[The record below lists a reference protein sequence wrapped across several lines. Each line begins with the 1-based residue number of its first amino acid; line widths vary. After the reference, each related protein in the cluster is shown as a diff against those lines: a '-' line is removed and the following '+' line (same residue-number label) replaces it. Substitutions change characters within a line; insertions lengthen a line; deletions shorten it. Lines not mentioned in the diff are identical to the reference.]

1 MKNNLDDFILN
12 KTLCE
17 KSLYDFTKQ
26 AFKILKPR
34 DKFVDNWH
42 IELLCDYLQCIAK
55 NIPVHE
61 NARQYFKG
69 LSSDFRITHLL
80 ICMPPRSLKSV
91 CVSTTL
97 NAWHWIENPYEQFLC
112 ASSTYKLSVEHALNC
127 RKIIFSDWYQLN
139 WGKNFNLAEDQN
151 TKNNYRTNFSGSRNS
166 VSVDSKITG
175 MNGDILVADDLNDM
189 GEVESVAKR
198 TKALLFWNQV
208 FTTRENNP
216 ETSRKIIMQQRG
228 HALDIAGDVIAKENE
243 IPVTKLILKA
253 EATEDEDFYS
263 PLTGKLIHSRKSG
276 DVLCET
282 RLSKDF
288 LRKRKKQV
296 GERAYNAQF
305 QQKPNTDS
313 GNIIKPHLFKR
324 LAEDPKP
331 ARIFQ
336 SIDTAFKEGEEND
349 FSVCMTIYEYYV
361 ENISHFHIKHIIKGR
376 WAFPELLA
384 RIKMNIKMF
393 KPNKVLIEDKAS
405 GQSIIQTLRTEYEL
419 KVLVEAVQVDKDK
432 VARAYAITN
441 VIEQGR
447 VSVPESAPWLAEFID
462 ELESFPFGSH
472 DDSVDTLTQ
481 GLNWATNK
489 KHPQVRT
496 F

>member
-1 MKNNLDDFILN
+1 MKNNLDEFILN

-17 KSLYDFTKQ
+17 KSLYDFTKK
-26 AFKILKPR
+26 AFSILKPR

-42 IELLCDYLQCIAK
+42 IELLCDYLQCVAK

-61 NARQYFKG
+61 NVKHLFKG
-69 LSSDFRITHLL
+69 LTSDFRLSHLL

-97 NAWHWIENPYEQFLC
+97 NAWHWIENPFEQFLC
-112 ASSTYKLSVEHALNC
+112 ASSTYKLSVDHALNC
-127 RKIIFSDWYQLN
+127 RKIIFSDWYRLN
-139 WGKNFNLAEDQN
+139 WGQNFSLAEDQN

-175 MNGDILVADDLNDM
+175 MNGDILIADDLNDM

-198 TKALLFWNQV
+198 TKALTFWNQV

-228 HALDIAGDVIAKENE
+228 HALDIAGDVISKENE

-253 EATEDEDFYS
+253 EATEDEEWYS
-263 PLTGKLIHSRKSG
+263 PLTGKLLFSRKCG
-276 DVLCET
+276 DVLCEK
-282 RLSKDF
+282 RLSKEF

-296 GERAYNAQF
+296 GDRAYNAQF

-313 GNIIKPHLFKR
+313 GNIIKPHLFLR
-324 LAEDPKP
+324 LKDDPQP
-331 ARIFQ
+331 VRIIQ
-336 SIDTAFKEGEEND
+336 SIDTAFKEGEDND
-349 FSVCMTIYEYYV
+349 YSVCMTIYHYRQDEQDMYY
-361 ENISHFHIKHIIKGR
+361 IKHIAKGR
-376 WAFPELLA
+376 WGFPELHA
-384 RIKMNIKMF
+384 RILQGIKIF
-393 KPNKVLIEDKAS
+393 KPNQILIEDKAS
-405 GQSIIQTLRTEYEL
+405 GQSLIQQLKTDYEIR
-419 KVLVEAVQVDKDK
+419 VLIKPIKVDKDK
-432 VARAYAITN
+432 ITRAYAVTN
-441 VIEQGR
+441 IIEQGR
-447 VSVPESAPWLAEFID
+447 VSVPESSSWLADFID

-481 GLNWATNK
+481 VLNWAETK
-489 KHPQVRT
+489 KPPQIRT

>member
-1 MKNNLDDFILN
+1 MKNKLDDFILN
-12 KTLCE
+12 KVLCE

-26 AFKILKPR
+26 AFKVLKPH

-42 IELLCDYLQCIAK
+42 IELLCDYLQCVAK

-61 NARQYFKG
+61 SVRHLFKG
-69 LSSDFRITHLL
+69 LSSDFRITQLL

-97 NAWHWIENPYEQFLC
+97 NAWHWIENPFEQFLC

-127 RKIIFSDWYQLN
+127 RKIIFSDWYRLAWGLN
-139 WGKNFNLAEDQN
+139 YNLAEDQN
-151 TKNNYRTNFSGSRNS
+151 TKNNYRTNFGGSRNS
-166 VSVDSKITG
+166 VSVDSKVTG
-175 MNGDILVADDLNDM
+175 MNGDILIADDLNDM

-198 TKALLFWNQV
+198 NTALNFWNQV
-208 FTTRENNP
+208 FSTRENDP
-216 ETSRKIIMQQRG
+216 EKSRKIIMQQRG
-228 HALDIAGDVIAKENE
+228 HALDIAGDVIEKENE

-253 EATEDEDFYS
+253 EATEDEDWYS
-263 PLTGKLIHSRKSG
+263 PLTGKLLHSRKCG
-276 DVLCET
+276 DVLCEK
-282 RLSKDF
+282 RLNKEF
-288 LRKRKKQV
+288 LRKRKKQL

-313 GNIIKPHLFKR
+313 GNIIKPHFFKR

-331 ARIFQ
+331 VRILQ

-349 FSVCMTIYEYYV
+349 YSVCLTAYEYII
-361 ENISHFHIKHIIKGR
+361 EGISHFYIKHISKGR
-376 WAFPELLA
+376 WGFPELFTRVRA
-384 RIKMNIKMF
+384 NIKNF
-393 KPNKVLIEDKAS
+393 KPHKVLIEDKAS
-405 GQSIIQTLRTEYEL
+405 GQSIIQQLRTEYDL
-419 KVLVEAVQVDKDK
+419 KVVVEAVRVDKDK

-441 VIEQGR
+441 IIEQGR
-447 VSVPESAPWLAEFID
+447 VSIPESAPWIAEFID

-472 DDSVDTLTQ
+472 DDSVDTLTKL
-481 GLNWATNK
+481 LNWAVNK
-489 KHPQVRT
+489 KTAQVRT